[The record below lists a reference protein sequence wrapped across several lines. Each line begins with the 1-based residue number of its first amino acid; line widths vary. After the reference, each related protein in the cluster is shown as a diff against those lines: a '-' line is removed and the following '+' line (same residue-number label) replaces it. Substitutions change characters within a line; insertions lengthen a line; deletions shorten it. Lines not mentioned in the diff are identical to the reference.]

1 MESEVSNPRS
11 AMDTQWPRFMVF
23 QQEGPNDPIV
33 HNGTVHAPDAEL
45 AMLNARDVFVRR
57 PEAVQLWVVL
67 ADEIFT
73 QTQEELSNAESP
85 DQATSGLVD
94 YFVFGKFTQQAQ
106 CRQIGQVSAASPQAA
121 VQTAI
126 ASFPD
131 QQPLW
136 WWVFPVSAVLKNEST
151 EAEPMF
157 SAARYKTF
165 KDQAEYPVV
174 TMMRVLRDKAK
185 ASHKDMEN
193 TK

>member
-1 MESEVSNPRS
+1 
-11 AMDTQWPRFMVF
+11 MVF
-23 QQEGPNDPIV
+23 QQEAPDQPMV

-57 PEAVQLWVVL
+57 PEAVALWVVP
-67 ADEIFT
+67 AEAIFT
-73 QTQEELSNAESP
+73 QTQEELAKAEP
-85 DQATSGLVD
+85 GNLPTSQPVD
-94 YFVFGKFTQQAQ
+94 FYVFAKFTQQAQ
-106 CRQIGQVSAASPQAA
+106 CRHVGEVQAASPQAA
-121 VQTAI
+121 VTA
-126 ASFPD
+126 AVAKYGE

-136 WWVFPVSAVLKNEST
+136 WWVFPVSAVHKNESN

-174 TMMRVLRDKAK
+174 TMMRELRAK
-185 ASHKDMEN
+185 ANTNHKDTED

>member
-1 MESEVSNPRS
+1 MS
-11 AMDTQWPRFMVF
+11 DTQWPRYMVF
-23 QQEGPNDPIV
+23 QQEGPDQPVV

-67 ADEIFT
+67 ADVIFT
-73 QTQEELSNAESP
+73 QTQEELS
-85 DQATSGLVD
+85 ATASINRLIDADPPPVAGRLID
-94 YFVFGKFTQQAQ
+94 FYVFGKFTQQAQ
-106 CRQIGQVSAASPQAA
+106 CRHVGEVQATSPQAA
-121 VQTAI
+121 VQAAI
-126 ASFPD
+126 TTLAD
-131 QQPLW
+131 KQPLW

-174 TMMRVLRDKAK
+174 TMMRALRNQKANQ
-185 ASHKDMEN
+185 KDTEN

>member
-1 MESEVSNPRS
+1 MAN
-11 AMDTQWPRFMVF
+11 MTDTQWPRFMVF
-23 QQEGPNDPIV
+23 QQEGPNDPVV

-57 PEAVQLWVVL
+57 PEAVQLWVVR

-73 QTQEELSNAESP
+73 QTQEELSKAQP
-85 DQATSGLVD
+85 VDQSTSRLID

-106 CRQIGQVSAASPQAA
+106 CRQIGQVQASSPQAA
-121 VQTAI
+121 VAAAI
-126 ASFPD
+126 AAFPD
-131 QQPLW
+131 KQPLW

-174 TMMRVLRDKAK
+174 TMMRALRDKGK
-185 ASHKDMEN
+185 LD
-193 TK
+193 